1 MAVMSMVTTLLQ
13 QVCGKP
19 VFLMMT
25 SAYHQ
30 HASLCQ
36 QGRGLPDRVQ
46 DDFHGKVVKMVSD
59 TNSDQ
64 L

>member
-36 QGRGLPDRVQ
+36 QGRGVPDRVQ
-46 DDFHGKVVKMVSD
+46 NDFHGKVVKMVSD